1 MMNKEL
7 NMLKRTVWDEE
18 SLPLVPTM
26 PRVGF
31 GNRLSRHKNCL
42 SGCACLLAGVLLLA
56 VLVLEAKEAIITGSN
71 LTVWIASLMIALYSL
86 SKGVFTLLFYRKE
99 RRFEISVHQYAILVV
114 HNQLFFLYERMLW
127 LWLLLPVLIGT
138 MPAIISLLNGQNIGT
153 TVYWFAS
160 AVVYVTLLLVCN
172 PLLFRKYRRL
182 RKELEEIQE

>member
-1 MMNKEL
+1 MNKEL
-7 NMLKRTVWDEE
+7 DMLKRTVWEAE

-31 GNRLSRHKNCL
+31 GNRLSRHKNGI

-56 VLVLEAKEAIITGSN
+56 VLVLKAKDAIITGNN
-71 LTVWIASLMIALYSL
+71 LTVWIASLIIALYSL

-99 RRFEISVHQYAILVV
+99 RRFEVSVHQYAILVV
-114 HNQLFFLYERMLW
+114 HNQLLFLYERMLW

-138 MPAIISLLNGQNIGT
+138 VPAIISLLNGQNIGT
-153 TVYWFAS
+153 MVYWFAS

>member
-1 MMNKEL
+1 MNKEL
-7 NMLKRTVWDEE
+7 NILKRTVWDAE
-18 SLPLVPTM
+18 SSPLSPAKLQ
-26 PRVGF
+26 VGR
-31 GNRLSRHKNCL
+31 GCRLSQHQNGI
-42 SGCACLLAGVLLLA
+42 SGCASLLAGVLLLA

-71 LTVWIASLMIALYSL
+71 LTVWIAALIISLYCLT
-86 SKGVFTLLFYRKE
+86 KGVFTLFFYRKE
-99 RRFEISVHQYAILVV
+99 RRFEISVHQYAILVI

-138 MPAIISLLNGQNIGT
+138 MPAIMSLLNGQNIGT

-160 AVVYVTLLLVCN
+160 AVVYVTVLLVCN

>member
-1 MMNKEL
+1 MNKEL
-7 NMLKRTVWDEE
+7 DMLKRTVWDAE
-18 SLPLVPTM
+18 SSPLSPAKLQ
-26 PRVGF
+26 VGR
-31 GNRLSRHKNCL
+31 GPRLSQHQNGI
-42 SGCACLLAGVLLLA
+42 SGCASLLAGVLLLA
-56 VLVLEAKEAIITGSN
+56 VLVLETKEAIITGNN
-71 LTVWIASLMIALYSL
+71 LTVWIASLIIALYSL

-160 AVVYVTLLLVCN
+160 VVVYVTLLLVCN